1 MLKLVKTV
9 HFIGVAMFVGSI
21 FAHIAAGMAPEVT
34 TNPAA
39 MLFARQT
46 IATATLYVTL
56 PGLAIAAV
64 SGLFM
69 TIYGKFGFFRR
80 RWLTLH
86 QLAAL
91 VIAANALVMLV
102 PIGRNAVT
110 TSAAA
115 AIAAGSGT
123 AGALAALMAR
133 EHAFGAVNIVLAF
146 AAIFLAAGKPNLGQP
161 SR

>member
-1 MLKLVKTV
+1 MLKLAKTI
-9 HFIGVAMFVGSI
+9 HIIGVAMFLGSI

-56 PGLAIAAV
+56 PGLAIAVV

-69 TIYGKFGFFRR
+69 THYGKFGLFRE

-91 VIAANALVMLV
+91 VMVANALVMLV
-102 PIGRNAVT
+102 PIGRAAVE
-110 TSAAA
+110 AAA
-115 AIAAGSGT
+115 AVAAGNT
-123 AGALAALMAR
+123 AEALAALMAK
-133 EHAFGAVNIVLAF
+133 EHVFGAINIVLAV
-146 AAIFLAAGKPNLGQP
+146 AAVLLAVGKPNLGQS